1 MDDNRAMQGPRP
13 RIVPATFHKW
23 VVLASEKVAP
33 AGPWP
38 RLAALCLGMAASV
51 LCAAPLKSA
60 PPAPPSSSPSSL
72 LQDAIGQRVDACT
85 TCHGADGRAGPD
97 GYYPRLAGK
106 PAGYLA
112 NQLLNF
118 RDGRRGY
125 APMVY
130 LLDHLSDDY
139 LREIAGYFAALDL
152 PYPPPARVSESPAV
166 LAHGQRLVMQGDAS
180 RGIPA
185 CVQCHGQTLTGVAPA
200 IPGLLGLPRHYL
212 AGQIGAWHNGRRRAQ
227 APDCM
232 ADIARRLTPDD
243 VGAVASWLASQPW
256 PRGGKPAAALPHAL
270 PMPCGGVPAAPSLP
284 GAETPPAITRGG
296 TR

>member
-1 MDDNRAMQGPRP
+1 MTDNPSMQGPRP
-13 RIVPATFHKW
+13 RIVPVTFPGRW
-23 VVLASEKVAP
+23 LLTLALTAWAVAS
-33 AGPWP
+33 PWP
-38 RLAALCLGMAASV
+38 AAAQAV
-51 LCAAPLKSA
+51 PPLSHG
-60 PPAPPSSSPSSL
+60 
-72 LQDAIGQRVDACT
+72 QDGIAQRVDACI

-152 PYPPPARVSESPAV
+152 PYPAPARPAESPAV
-166 LAHGQRLVMQGDAS
+166 FAHGQRLVTQGDAA

-185 CVQCHGQTLTGVAPA
+185 CVQCHGQSLTGVAPA

-232 ADIARRLTPDD
+232 ADIARRLSPDD

-256 PRGGKPAAALPHAL
+256 PVGGKPAASLPHAL
-270 PMPCGGVPAAPSLP
+270 PMPCGGVPKAEAPVGRSAP
-284 GAETPPAITRGG
+284 
-296 TR
+296 

>member
-1 MDDNRAMQGPRP
+1 MFAAKKVALCRQARSLAMATWLAWGLAWCGAQAAPGAASAPDPRP
-13 RIVPATFHKW
+13 LTA
-23 VVLASEKVAP
+23 
-33 AGPWP
+33 
-38 RLAALCLGMAASV
+38 
-51 LCAAPLKSA
+51 AAPLARPASA
-60 PPAPPSSSPSSL
+60 PIPVSP
-72 LQDAIGQRVDACT
+72 LQDSIAQRVDACT

-118 RDGRRGY
+118 RDGRRSY

-130 LLDHLSDDY
+130 LLDHLNDAY
-139 LREIAGYFAALDL
+139 LREIAAYFASLDI
-152 PYPPPARVSESPAV
+152 PYPPPVRPTETSTV
-166 LAHGQRLVMQGDAS
+166 LARGQILVLQGDAA

-185 CVQCHGQTLTGVAPA
+185 CVQCHGQMLTGVAPA

-232 ADIARRLTPDD
+232 ADVARRLSPDD
-243 VGAVASWLASQPW
+243 VSAVASWLSSQPW
-256 PRGGKPAAALPHAL
+256 PTGANPAAGLPHAL
-270 PMPCGGVPAAPSLP
+270 PMPCGGVPDPAKPAP
-284 GAETPPAITRGG
+284 APAPRSAP
-296 TR
+296 

>member
-1 MDDNRAMQGPRP
+1 MDDNRPMQGPRP
-13 RIVPATFHKW
+13 RIVPATFLKW

-38 RLAALCLGMAASV
+38 RLAMRCLGMAASV
-51 LCAAPLKSA
+51 LCAVPLFAA
-60 PPAPPSSSPSSL
+60 PPAPVPVP
-72 LQDAIGQRVDACT
+72 DGIGQRVDACT

-152 PYPPPARVSESPAV
+152 PYPPPAQVRESPAV
-166 LAHGQRLVMQGDAS
+166 LAHGQRLVMQGDAG

-256 PRGGKPAAALPHAL
+256 PRGGKPAANLPQAL
-270 PMPCGGVPAAPSLP
+270 PMPCGGVPAM
-284 GAETPPAITRGG
+284 PPASGVGAAPAASVTTGSAR
-296 TR
+296 

>member
-1 MDDNRAMQGPRP
+1 MTDNPSMQGPRP
-13 RIVPATFHKW
+13 RIVPVTFPRRLLT
-23 VVLASEKVAP
+23 LALIAWAGGLVQP
-33 AGPWP
+33 A
-38 RLAALCLGMAASV
+38 AAQTVPLQAKPLG
-51 LCAAPLKSA
+51 
-60 PPAPPSSSPSSL
+60 PPALVAS
-72 LQDAIGQRVDACT
+72 QDGIAQRVDACT

-152 PYPPPARVSESPAV
+152 PYPAPARPAESPAV
-166 LAHGQRLVMQGDAS
+166 FAHGQRLVTQGDPA

-185 CVQCHGQTLTGVAPA
+185 CVQCHGQSLTGVAPA

-232 ADIARRLTPDD
+232 ADIARRLSPDD

-256 PRGGKPAAALPHAL
+256 PVGGKPAASLPHAL
-270 PMPCGGVPAAPSLP
+270 PMPCGGVPKPEAPIAR
-284 GAETPPAITRGG
+284 GAP
-296 TR
+296 